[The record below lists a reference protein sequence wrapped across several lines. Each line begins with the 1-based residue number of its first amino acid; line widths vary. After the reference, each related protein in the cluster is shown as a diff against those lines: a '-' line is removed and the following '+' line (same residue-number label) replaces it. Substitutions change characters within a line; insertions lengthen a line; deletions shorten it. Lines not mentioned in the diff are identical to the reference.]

1 MSTLH
6 SFRSLC
12 GRVSP
17 VLFFLAVTFLP
28 VLTSCQSAADETAPT
43 NGDDDLC
50 TISFTVSNYQQI
62 SFDDLSG
69 EGATRA
75 SETVVMTLANLSLTV
90 FDAETNKIVTP
101 TILHKSSD
109 YENNGETAK
118 TFPLFS
124 VTLPHGKYRVVILGY
139 NGSRACQIASAKQIS
154 WADDYV
160 PHTFLYSEELNVNKN
175 TAVDQKVSLR
185 RVVSAFRVTAED
197 AVPAELKK
205 MRFASTAGGTVLDAT
220 TGFAPQSTGYRN
232 DISVPDTHVGKEK
245 LDFTVYLFLTGQ
257 EMKTDY
263 TVQALGTSD
272 KVLYERHFAD
282 VPLRINTLTTWKGE
296 MFKDAPVDEPQTVGF
311 NIEWDTQWTDT
322 IWVNAK

>member
-1 MSTLH
+1 MFIQH
-6 SFRSLC
+6 SFQSLC

-17 VLFFLAVTFLP
+17 VLFFLAATFLP

-43 NGDDDLC
+43 NGEDGLC
-50 TISFTVSNYQQI
+50 TINFTVSNYQQI

-139 NGSRACQIASAKQIS
+139 NGSRACQIASASQIS
-154 WADDYV
+154 WDGGYV
-160 PHTFLYSEELNVNKN
+160 PHTFLYSEELTVDKN
-175 TAVDQKVSLR
+175 TALDQKISLR
-185 RVVSAFRVTAED
+185 RVVSAFRLTAED
-197 AVPAELKK
+197 AIPAELKK

-220 TGFAPQSTGYRN
+220 TGFTPQSTGYN
-232 DISVPDTHVGKEK
+232 YDISVPTKSIGVKNIE
-245 LDFTVYLFLTGQ
+245 FTVYLFLTGQ

>member
-1 MSTLH
+1 MFIPH

-17 VLFFLAVTFLP
+17 VLFLLAVTFLP
-28 VLTSCQSAADETAPT
+28 LFTSCQSAADEAVPT
-43 NGDDDLC
+43 NGEDGLC
-50 TISFTVSNYQQI
+50 TVNFTVSNYQQI

-69 EGATRA
+69 GASTRA
-75 SETVVMTLANLSLTV
+75 TAVPTNHPSTLAHLIVAV
-90 FDAETNKIVTP
+90 FDAESG
-101 TILHKSSD
+101 KSAIAPIQHDYAD
-109 YENNGETAK
+109 YETMPENY
-118 TFPLFS
+118 PLFS
-124 VTLPHGKYRVVILGY
+124 VTLSPGKYRVVILGY

-154 WADDYV
+154 WADGYV
-160 PHTFLYSEELNVNKN
+160 PHTFLYSEELTVDKN
-175 TAVDQKVSLR
+175 TAPDQKISLR

-197 AVPAELKK
+197 AVPAELRK

-220 TGFAPQSTGYRN
+220 TGFTPQSTGYDY
-232 DISVPDTHVGKEK
+232 DISVPNTYTGVEN

-272 KVLYERHFAD
+272 KVLYEKHFAD
-282 VPLRINTLTTWKGE
+282 VPLRINTLSTWKGE
-296 MFKDAPVDEPQTVGF
+296 MFKDTPVDEPQTMGF